1 MTGISRRSF
10 LVSCFAAIGGMAIA
24 AMPNGTMPVVAAV
37 GLESGFLIAEEQKAG
52 SFVVIDGRKEG
63 VPAWS
68 WEWNPARDPGIPK
81 SEVHDFRAPSD
92 GKVLATSAGPSLLAV
107 SSGGSF
113 AEVSFATGRAIC
125 YGKVG
130 GNPHSIAKL
139 PGEGLY
145 AIASSVSHA
154 VTVVD
159 VSGNPFAPEKQ
170 HKAVYPLKSAHGVE
184 WDGARYCLW
193 ALGGTNLV
201 RFAFD
206 VSAKTLQP
214 VSSHDFRP
222 VGGDG
227 GHDLSPDGAG
237 GYFLTT
243 AKNLLHFD
251 PEIGAFVRVCGKCD
265 IKSFSRNPAWGDAYV
280 VVREAWWSD
289 RILVRAGDKER
300 VIGPY
305 PGARFYKARWM
316 K

>member
-1 MTGISRRSF
+1 MTEISRRVF
-10 LVSCFAAIGGMAIA
+10 LLACLAASRG
-24 AMPNGTMPVVAAV
+24 VAAV
-37 GLESGFLIAEEQKAG
+37 EFGNGFLIAEEQKSG
-52 SFVVIDGRKEG
+52 SFVVIDGRNEG

-81 SEVHDFRAPSD
+81 SEVYDFRAPSD

-107 SSGGSF
+107 SSGGNF
-113 AEVSFATGRAIC
+113 AEVSFATGKAIC
-125 YGKVG
+125 FGKVG

-145 AIASSVSHA
+145 AIASSVLHA

-159 VSGNPFAPEKQ
+159 VAGNPFAPEKQ
-170 HKAVYPLKSAHGVE
+170 RKTAYSLKSAHGVE
-184 WDGARYCLW
+184 WDGARRCLW

-206 VSAKTLQP
+206 ASAKTLQP
-214 VSSHDFRP
+214 AASHDFRP
-222 VGGDG
+222 VGGGG

-243 AKNLLHFD
+243 LKNLLHFD
-251 PEIGAFVRVCGKCD
+251 PETGTFVKVCGKGD

-280 VVREAWWSD
+280 VVREVWWTD
-289 RILVRAGDKER
+289 RILVRAGWEER